1 MSDIAKMATKQ
12 KIIEIKIKINE
23 TKSFCRT
30 QKQQPK
36 IQETKPDVQKK

>member
-1 MSDIAKMATKQ
+1 MPDIEKIATKQ

-23 TKSFCRT
+23 TKSVCRT

-36 IQETKPDVQKK
+36 LQETKPDVQKK

>member
-12 KIIEIKIKINE
+12 KIIEVKLKVNE
-23 TKSFCRT
+23 TKSDCRT

-36 IQETKPDVQKK
+36 IQDMKLDVQRK